1 MTNNPT
7 NWKKRDHYGKL
18 QEGITAENNDVDCCW
33 LVDYYGLSLV

>member
-1 MTNNPT
+1 MTNNLT

-18 QEGITAENNDVDCCW
+18 QQGITAENNHVDCS